1 MPDDGSGNESAPQ
14 WSQEPRG
21 QGKLEGAAPGSKSLT
36 DSVSRRTSISGPVL
50 IAVLVLCAAGVRA
63 NAQSENLTGVVR
75 DTRGAPQPGAVV
87 ELLRPDFSVVSEVF
101 TDEHG
106 RYRIDAVLPGI
117 YELKASGAMFL
128 PTLREDL
135 HVLGGTKLVVN
146 LTLDTLYEAFRWLPA
161 KPRTADEPKD
171 DWTWTLRL
179 SANRPLLRLLED
191 GPLVVVTNGDG
202 SAPELKARVTVRGG
216 ESGFGDGG
224 LHNDFE
230 MERAPDDGRAMIF
243 RADLSRASLSQ
254 ADDPAVNAMAGY
266 EQQLAPGRTF
276 RTVAAVEARPDVAG
290 GPDSQGLQ
298 AIEMRSGEVMNFGEA
313 LQAEFG
319 DETEAVHLGN
329 TLLANHPFAT
339 VTMRRG
345 NAFVSYSVS
354 TAPGIQSVED
364 LDREATVEPKLGE
377 RDGNLQLEQGVHQ
390 EIAAGRN
397 EGATRMKVAVWHER
411 VDHPVVTGG
420 GNISAADW
428 ASDNLLYDATSDLLR
443 VSGQNFAGNGMMG
456 ELERRVNGSTWISF
470 DVALGDAL
478 IMNGPGPGTDSLD
491 QILDGMKA
499 RETPMLGT
507 AVHGKVTAS
516 GMQWR
521 ASYRWQNP
529 HTLTPVDALASGTS
543 APYLSFL
550 LRQPIRCHRM
560 IPNGVEAL
568 VDVRNLLA
576 EGYRPFVSSD
586 GSTLYFAEAA
596 RSVQGGL
603 SFTF

>member
-1 MPDDGSGNESAPQ
+1 M
-14 WSQEPRG
+14 
-21 QGKLEGAAPGSKSLT
+21 
-36 DSVSRRTSISGPVL
+36 SRRTSISGPVL
-50 IAVLVLCAAGVRA
+50 IALLVLCAAGERA
-63 NAQSENLTGVVR
+63 NAQSESLTGVVR
-75 DTRGAPQPGAVV
+75 DSRGAPQAGAVV
-87 ELLRPDFSVVSEVF
+87 ELLKPDFSVVSEVF

-106 RYRIDAVLPGI
+106 RYRIDAILPGI

-135 HVLGGTKLVVN
+135 QVLGGAKLVVN

-161 KPRTADEPKD
+161 KPRAADEPKD

-243 RADLSRASLSQ
+243 RADLSQANLSQ
-254 ADDPAVNAMAGY
+254 LDDPAVNAMAGY

-298 AIEMRSGEVMNFGEA
+298 AIEMRSGELMSFGER

-319 DETEAVHLGN
+319 DETEAVHLGD
-329 TLLANHPFAT
+329 TLLANHPFAAVT
-339 VTMRRG
+339 VRHG
-345 NAFVSYSVS
+345 NAFVSYRVS
-354 TAPGIQSVED
+354 TAPGIQTVQD

-390 EIAAGRN
+390 ELAAGRS
-397 EGATRMKVAVWHER
+397 EGATHVKVAVWHER

-420 GNISAADW
+420 GNISATDW
-428 ASDNLLYDATSDLLR
+428 ASGNLLFDETSDLLR
-443 VSGQNFAGNGMMG
+443 ASGQNFTGNGMLS
-456 ELERRVNGSTWISF
+456 EVEQRVNGSTWISF

-478 IMNGPGPGTDSLD
+478 VMNAVADGAESLD
-491 QILDGMKA
+491 RGLDNMRA
-499 RETPMLGT
+499 RETPMLGA
-507 AVHGKVTAS
+507 AVRGKVAPS

-529 HTLTPVDALASGTS
+529 HTLTPVDGFATGT
-543 APYLSFL
+543 ADPYLSFL
-550 LRQPIRCHRM
+550 LRQPIRYHRM

-576 EGYRPFVSSD
+576 EGYRPFLSSD

-596 RSVQGGL
+596 RCVQGGL